1 MNPGTTA
8 IYKENRSHSAVWFAS
23 AIGAAVGVAALAYR
37 RRSRSRWDRT
47 VDGATELIQTA
58 RKEIKPWMGATAG
71 TAAAGTALVL
81 YMRKPKKSG
90 WQQARRRAV
99 EIASRARTQA
109 ASPWTNLAATA
120 AVSLASVAY
129 ANRARQ
135 RTIRGI
141 DAGAAQKIN
150 NIMETGRRVL
160 DRVRNISDQTGK
172 LYVRGRRARA

>member
-1 MNPGTTA
+1 MNPDTTA

-23 AIGAAVGVAALAYR
+23 AVGAAVGVAALAYR
-37 RRSRSRWDRT
+37 RRSRSRWGRA
-47 VDGATELIQTA
+47 VDGATDLVHTV

-71 TAAAGTALVL
+71 TAAAGTALAL
-81 YMRKPKKSG
+81 YMRKPKESG
-90 WQQARRRAV
+90 WQQARRRALQ
-99 EIASRARTQA
+99 IASRARTEA
-109 ASPWTNLAATA
+109 TSPWTNLAAAA

-141 DAGAAQKIN
+141 DRGAAQKIN

-160 DRVRNISDQTGK
+160 DRVRNVSNQSGK
-172 LYVRGRRARA
+172 LYLRGRRALA